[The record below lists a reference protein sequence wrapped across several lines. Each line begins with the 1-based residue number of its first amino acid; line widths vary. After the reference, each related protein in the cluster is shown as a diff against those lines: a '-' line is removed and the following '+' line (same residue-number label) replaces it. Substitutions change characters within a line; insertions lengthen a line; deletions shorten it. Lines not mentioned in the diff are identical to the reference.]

1 MDSSDLFLD
10 VFVNDDFNQYV
21 DYEMLFNHGIDAT
34 GQHKGPSSVVQPLP
48 SLDLKM
54 KSRYTRSIKF
64 EKEKVP
70 DPRENELLE
79 KLKELGKESKNKG
92 FDPQKFSNLLKEYS
106 LASNMSSNSNTLV
119 TDKLVQILYNF
130 LAEKKED
137 PGKSAPAAIHY
148 PRMEQSRTKSV
159 NHECLCDILLAFR

>member
-1 MDSSDLFLD
+1 MEKWLIPLLCAIIESVSSNPTRRGADNDHTRKRRSVEAFVREEINNMDSSDLFLD

-92 FDPQKFSNLLKEYS
+92 LS
-106 LASNMSSNSNTLV
+106 ASTV
-119 TDKLVQILYNF
+119 FLYW
-130 LAEKKED
+130 LW
-137 PGKSAPAAIHY
+137 
-148 PRMEQSRTKSV
+148 
-159 NHECLCDILLAFR
+159 